1 MCVVSKFILFPG
13 TIVALLLSS
22 GCQTETSVTA
32 ASNDAGKGPGG
43 EARQV
48 RVVPVREEQVT
59 RSIDA
64 TGTLAAQDQVAL
76 AMKVTGRLESIT
88 VDLGDRVKKGQVIAT
103 LDPTE
108 LRIGVQQA
116 EAALQQA
123 RTRLGLMPE
132 GSAERVIPERTAT
145 VRQAKATLDETKVNR
160 DRAQQL
166 FDAKLIAR
174 SDFDAAIAAYQ
185 VAEGRYQDAIEE
197 IRNRQAV
204 LAQRRSELELAK
216 QQLADGVLR
225 SPMDGAV
232 FERQASAGQFL
243 AAGTPIVTIVR
254 LHPLRLRLPV
264 PERAAAGVRIG
275 QRVVIRLDQ
284 DRNEYSGR
292 ITRLSPAIDESNRTL
307 LVEAEIPNERGT
319 LRPGAFVRAEL
330 MLTGEH
336 PALFVPASAIVTF
349 AGLEKVIS
357 VQDGKSVE
365 KTVTTGRKNEEK
377 IEIAEGLKPGE
388 LVVVRPGNLTGGQPV
403 VPVRQ

>member
-13 TIVALLLSS
+13 IVVALLLSS

-32 ASNDAGKGPGG
+32 ASTDAGKGPE
-43 EARQV
+43 EARKV

-88 VDLGDRVKKGQVIAT
+88 VDLGDRVKQGQVIAT

-108 LRIGVQQA
+108 LKIGVQQA

-132 GSAERVIPERTAT
+132 GSAERVVPERTAT

-160 DRAQQL
+160 DRAKQL

-204 LAQRRSELELAK
+204 LAQRRSDLALAK

-232 FERQASAGQFL
+232 YERQASAGQFV
-243 AAGTPIVTIVR
+243 AAGTPIVTIVK

-264 PERAAAGVRIG
+264 PERAATGVRIG

-284 DRNEYSGR
+284 DPNEYSGR

-330 MLTGEH
+330 MMTGEH
-336 PALFVPASAIVTF
+336 PALFVPASALVTF

-357 VQDGKSVE
+357 VQDGRSVE
-365 KTVTTGRKNEEK
+365 KTVTTGRKTEEK
-377 IEIAEGLKPGE
+377 IEIAEGLRPGD

>member
-1 MCVVSKFILFPG
+1 
-13 TIVALLLSS
+13 
-22 GCQTETSVTA
+22 
-32 ASNDAGKGPGG
+32 
-43 EARQV
+43 
-48 RVVPVREEQVT
+48 VPVREEQVT

-88 VDLGDRVKKGQVIAT
+88 VDLGDRVKQGQVIAT

-108 LRIGVQQA
+108 LKIGVQQA

-132 GSAERVIPERTAT
+132 GSAERVVPERTAT

-160 DRAQQL
+160 DRAKQL

-204 LAQRRSELELAK
+204 LAQRRSDLALAK

-232 FERQASAGQFL
+232 YERQASAGQFV
-243 AAGTPIVTIVR
+243 AAGTPIVTIVK

-264 PERAAAGVRIG
+264 PERAATGVRIG

-284 DRNEYSGR
+284 DPNEYSGR

-330 MLTGEH
+330 MMTGEH
-336 PALFVPASAIVTF
+336 PALFVPASALVTF

-357 VQDGKSVE
+357 VQDGRSVE
-365 KTVTTGRKNEEK
+365 KTVTTGRKTEEK
-377 IEIAEGLKPGE
+377 IEIAEGLRPGD